1 MGRKL
6 LWFFA
11 LVAICLA
18 PRAQTVARSQ
28 ERPKL
33 KRRTVSP
40 RAWFRRGLAF
50 GGDKLV
56 FAHDTNG
63 DILESM
69 DLSGDDVRKF
79 APTID
84 AYGGTSSNF
93 FEHPVASSVGL
104 GGFPC
109 RDFYVGAG
117 KDILHVTNDGRT
129 VDTFVTGLDG
139 DVRVM
144 LFDLSGGFGNDML
157 VGTRNGYVYRISSL
171 RAILRMSSLGELIGG
186 MDVAPTK
193 QDYGKLG
200 DQLFVVSGISGH
212 LWAISPSGE
221 TTAVNVSRHIY
232 GAEGLYFVP
241 PDFGGRQEEGF
252 YRVLWPFGLTK
263 IEASDFATLRGDAFI
278 TKLDEGE
285 TFERLRWNGASFDIS
300 TVGQLDD
307 EIIAEL
313 FVTPKMLDPGNGCH
327 TDEKKSKEYSASSE
341 IVRFLRPEYYRLMT
355 QAESAPPTAVQIR
368 H

>member
-11 LVAICLA
+11 LVAISLA
-18 PRAQTVARSQ
+18 SRAQTVARCQ

-40 RAWFRRGLAF
+40 RAWLRRGLAF
-50 GGDKLV
+50 GGDKLI

-69 DLSGDDVRKF
+69 DLNGDDVRKF

-84 AYGGTSSNF
+84 VYGGTSENF

-117 KDILHVTNDGRT
+117 KDILHVTNDGST
-129 VDTFVTGLDG
+129 VDTFVTGLGG

-144 LFDLSGGFGNDML
+144 LFDLSGGFGNDLL
-157 VGTRNGYVYRISSL
+157 VGTRNGSVYRISSL
-171 RAILRMSSLGELIGG
+171 GAIFLMSSVGELIGG

-193 QDYGKLG
+193 LDYGKLAG
-200 DQLFVVSGISGH
+200 QLFVVSGISGH

-221 TTAVNVSRHIY
+221 TTVVNVSRHIY
-232 GAEGLYFVP
+232 GAEGLYFMP
-241 PDFGGRQEEGF
+241 TDFDGRPEEGF
-252 YRVLWPFGLTK
+252 YSVLWPFGLSK
-263 IEASDFATLRGDAFI
+263 IEISDFATLRGDAFI

-300 TVGQLDD
+300 TVGELNDKVM
-307 EIIAEL
+307 AEL

-327 TDEKKSKEYSASSE
+327 NGEKKTKEYSASPG
-341 IVRFLRPEYYRLMT
+341 IARFLRPEYYRLMT
-355 QAESAPPTAVQIR
+355 QAKFASPTAVQIR